1 MMKVVMY
8 STHCPKCK
16 VLAMKLAQKGI
27 EFEEIDNLDEMR
39 RIGLKSA
46 PALCIEGNI
55 LGFNEAIEW
64 LKRQ

>member
-39 RIGLKSA
+39 RVGLKSA
-46 PALCIEGNI
+46 PALRIEGNI

>member
-46 PALCIEGNI
+46 PALRIEGNI

-64 LKRQ
+64 LKR

>member
-1 MMKVVMY
+1 
-8 STHCPKCK
+8 
-16 VLAMKLAQKGI
+16 MKLAQKGI
-27 EFEEIDNLDEMR
+27 EFEEIDDLDEMR

-46 PALCIEGNI
+46 PALRIEGNI

>member
-16 VLAMKLAQKGI
+16 VLAMKLTQKGI
-27 EFEEIDNLDEMR
+27 EFEEIDDLDEMR

-46 PALCIEGNI
+46 PALRIEGNI

>member
-1 MMKVVMY
+1 MIKMY

-27 EFEEIDNLDEMR
+27 DFEEIDDLDEMR

-46 PALCIEGNI
+46 PALRIEGNI

-64 LKRQ
+64 VKRQ

>member
-1 MMKVVMY
+1 MY

-46 PALCIEGNI
+46 PALRIEGNI

>member
-46 PALCIEGNI
+46 PALRIEGNI

>member
-1 MMKVVMY
+1 MKVVMY

-46 PALCIEGNI
+46 PALRIEGNI

-64 LKRQ
+64 LKR

>member
-27 EFEEIDNLDEMR
+27 EFEEIDDLDEMR

-46 PALCIEGNI
+46 PALRIEGNI